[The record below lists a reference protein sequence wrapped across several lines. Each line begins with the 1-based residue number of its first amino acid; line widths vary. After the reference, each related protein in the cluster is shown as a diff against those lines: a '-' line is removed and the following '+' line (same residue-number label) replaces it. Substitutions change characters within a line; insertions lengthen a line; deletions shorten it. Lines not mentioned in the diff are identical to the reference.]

1 MVLYLEVLLKKRAN
15 ICFQVVQTPVPV
27 YLLESVHAVIAEEDE
42 WPSAENTFFEFGL
55 GPWEENNIATC
66 LT

>member
-1 MVLYLEVLLKKRAN
+1 M
-15 ICFQVVQTPVPV
+15 QTPVPV
-27 YLLESVHAVIAEEDE
+27 YLLESVHAVLAEEDE